1 MQTIHPLQPA
11 PPETSRARAD
21 EVIAW
26 LRRYA
31 ETRIDSI
38 LWDERRCVP
47 PYVILDFGNKGLFGM
62 QVPEEHGGLA
72 LNNRDFLRVLE
83 QLAAIDISLASLV
96 FIHNGNGVR
105 PILGYAR
112 SEVRDALLPVLAQ
125 GRELSAYGLSEPAAG
140 SNVSGLQ
147 TRAVP
152 IGPGRWKLYGVKRWN
167 ASGWAGIFTVFA
179 RLVDDTGRLGHVAA
193 FVLRQDMPGLR
204 FGPESLTMGVRAIMQ
219 NSLILDGVEVDEA
232 NVLGTPERGMEI
244 ADEALLIA
252 RLCMGAISAGGMKK
266 CAQLM
271 LRYAERREVST
282 GTLLDSPVTLD
293 AMSEVTRRIAAVE
306 ALVDRLVGVLDDGR
320 YPAEEACMVAKILA
334 SDYLWQT
341 ADDCVQLLGGRGFME
356 NNPGPMILRDCR
368 MLRIG
373 EGANELMTLSIGR
386 RVKHSHAFRAFIA
399 EELDCPDLELE
410 LQEAA
415 AAAMERVLAPGAGFP
430 DRSSAVAWGQ
440 TLAGRVAVATVQQA
454 ALEAATADT
463 PQEADALARVR
474 AWAEARRRAAVR
486 AAVEGDVRETA
497 RRDAAQMRATVAGY
511 AAEIGDLEQAPP
523 GVERDVDP
531 MLRRDADRAGPPGF
545 AHLPGN
551 ARPDQAPSEAPAAAA
566 DAAAAEEKR
575 RRVAALLKRRLA
587 PSEP

>member
-1 MQTIHPLQPA
+1 MQTIHPFQPA
-11 PPETSRARAD
+11 APETSRARAD
-21 EVIAW
+21 ELIAW
-26 LRRYA
+26 LRRYG
-31 ETRIDSI
+31 ETRIDSV

-47 PYVILDFGNKGLFGM
+47 PYVILDFGNRGLFGM
-62 QVPEEHGGLA
+62 QVPEAHGGLA
-72 LNNRDFLRVLE
+72 LNNRDFLRVLQ

-112 SEVRDALLPVLAQ
+112 PELRDALLPVLAQ
-125 GRELSAYGLSEPAAG
+125 GRELSAYGLTEPAAG
-140 SNVSGLQ
+140 SNLPGLQ

-152 IGPGRWKLYGVKRWN
+152 AGPGRWKLYGVKRWN

-179 RLVDDTGRLGHVAA
+179 RLVDDRGRLGHVAA

-232 NVLGTPERGMEI
+232 NLLGTPERGMEI

-252 RLCMGAISAGGMKK
+252 RLCMGAIASGGMKK

-282 GTLLDSPVTLD
+282 GRLIDSPVTLD
-293 AMSEVTRRIAAVE
+293 AMSEVTRRIAAVD
-306 ALVDRLVGVLDDGR
+306 ALVDRLVGTLDAGR

-386 RVKHSHAFRAFIA
+386 RVKHSRAFRAFVA
-399 EELDCPDLELE
+399 EDLDCPDLELQM
-410 LQEAA
+410 QEAA
-415 AAAMERVLAPGAGFP
+415 AAAMERVLAPGAGFA
-430 DRSSAVAWGQ
+430 DRSAAVAWGQ

-454 ALEAATADT
+454 ALAAATAAT
-463 PQEADALARVR
+463 PEEREGLAHAR

-486 AAVEGDVRETA
+486 AAVEGDVREAT
-497 RRDAAQMRATVAGY
+497 RRDARAIRAAVAGF
-511 AAEIGDLEQAPP
+511 ATEIGDLEQAPP
-523 GVERDVDP
+523 GVERAVDP
-531 MLRRDADRAGPPGF
+531 MLSRDGDAAGPPGF
-545 AHLPGN
+545 DHLPGN
-551 ARPDQAPSEAPAAAA
+551 ARPDDAAPDAAPPAA
-566 DAAAAEEKR
+566 DLVEAEEKR

-587 PSEP
+587 PSDL